1 MVAGTNVH
9 EISNFDATMLT
20 GRRSHHSMAESLPS
34 IVPKGERTKK
44 TRKLDTDLFACVQ

>member
-9 EISNFDATMLT
+9 EISNFDDTMQT

-34 IVPKGERTKK
+34 IVPKAKRAKK
-44 TRKLDTDLFACVQ
+44 TGH